1 MVCCLVVGC
10 GSTSVRDNN
19 LSYYRVPAIST
30 RKGNVCYVLSQRR
43 NRWIAAI
50 KRGDLTETKINCG
63 RVCSKHFITGKPANW
78 RDVDNPDWVPNKDM
92 GHQSILQPCA
102 SAQDRFVRAQRRK
115 QLPDLT
121 DSQRITTNQID

>member
-19 LSYYRVPAIST
+19 LR
-30 RKGNVCYVLSQRR
+30 NVCYVLSQRR

-50 KRGDLTETKINCG
+50 KREDLTETKINCG

-102 SAQDRFVRAQRRK
+102 SEENVKPIKNSIVALK
-115 QLPDLT
+115 
-121 DSQRITTNQID
+121 